1 MAELYVPTR
10 SASVQKPQFVFTRG
24 YKAFIELIKE
34 AEQVF
39 IENKIEATTEHIH
52 ILRGLYYGTTWS
64 VDYEDRKSTARNRFF
79 NIYSGSAEPQD
90 PRPLLGSTLFNELRQ
105 CAEVHDTP
113 TERFDFGHCIIGL
126 DCRNSFLSRNY
137 AVPGHGGGTGF
148 EVCTWLGDLGGGA
161 SMLAMKRATTKP
173 SPRAITIFPKNG
185 HSYGSWVN
193 LEGDVAAYLVASEVG
208 GAEGARALDLEPDKR
223 LSTVLEEYLL
233 STSEGN
239 FKAQRAKHMLLALGC
254 EFDENGEISNEK
266 DVRSIAAN
274 KIYEFADL
282 YMVQWY
288 YGQNQLDVDRALNAS
303 RHFLPASVEVTAIF
317 FQMLKACMAMPDLPL
332 TPVGIDPDPLPPTKP
347 LLKYVA
353 MKKAEQGLKE
363 YIDELKDRLDKLSR

>member
-1 MAELYVPTR
+1 MAELYVPLQA
-10 SASVQKPQFVFTRG
+10 ASPQKPQFVFTRG
-24 YKAFIELIKE
+24 YKAFIALIKE
-34 AEQVF
+34 AEQIF
-39 IENKIEATTEHIH
+39 FENEIEDTTGHIH

-64 VDYEDRKSTARNRFF
+64 VDYEDRESTKRNTAF
-79 NIYSGSAEPQD
+79 NGYTGSAEPMD
-90 PRPLLGSTLFNELRQ
+90 PRPLLGPTLFNELRQ

-161 SMLAMKRATTKP
+161 SMLAMKRANTNSP
-173 SPRAITIFPKNG
+173 PRAITIFPKGG

-193 LEGDVAAYLVASEVG
+193 IEGDVAAYLVASDVG
-208 GAEGARALDLEPDKR
+208 GAEGAKALDLEPDKR

-233 STSEGN
+233 NSSEGN
-239 FKAQRAKHMLLALGC
+239 YKAQRAKQMLLALGC
-254 EFDENGEISNEK
+254 EFNENDEIANEK
-266 DVRSIAAN
+266 EARSIAAN

-288 YGQNQLDVDRALNAS
+288 YGQNQLDIDRALNAS
-303 RHFLPASVEVTAIF
+303 RHFMPASIEVTSIF
-317 FQMLKACMAMPDLPL
+317 FQMLKSCMATPELPL

-353 MKKAEQGLKE
+353 MKKAEGGVE
-363 YIDELKDRLDKLSR
+363 GIHR